1 MIISLFGFLV
11 LMHVLYDFM
20 MLVMAS
26 SMLSVVVMMV
36 NMSTSFMFLH
46 VMHMVFVLM
55 RMFVSSWM
63 NVLMMFVMMFHDV
76 LTSCDDV

>member
-1 MIISLFGFLV
+1 VLV
-11 LMHVLYDFM
+11 HVLYDFM

-46 VMHMVFVLM
+46 VMYMVFVLM
-55 RMFVSSWM
+55 RMFVSNWM